1 MPVQRIPRYQLL
13 LQELQKR
20 TPADHPDSMFIP
32 VFAHSMEFD
41 RRKRWKG
48 SWAWRRS
55 ATRR

>member
-20 TPADHPDSMFIP
+20 TPADHPDFVFIQVRTLWDP
-32 VFAHSMEFD
+32 K
-41 RRKRWKG
+41 RRKRWRR